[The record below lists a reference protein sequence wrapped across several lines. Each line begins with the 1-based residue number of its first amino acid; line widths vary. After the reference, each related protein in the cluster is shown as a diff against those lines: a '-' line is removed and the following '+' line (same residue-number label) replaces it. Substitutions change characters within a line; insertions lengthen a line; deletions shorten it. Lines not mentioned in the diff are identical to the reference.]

1 MLGRC
6 HSARTECSDRILFGH
21 GHSAWA
27 ECSDTILL
35 EQDSVR
41 PRSLCVG
48 RVFGHDS
55 VRTEFCS
62 AVVTLLG
69 QSVRTRFC
77 SDRILFGHGH
87 SAWAECSDTI
97 LSDRILFGHG
107 HSAWAECSDTI
118 LLWQDSVRPRSL
130 CTRKVFRRDSVRTEF
145 CSAVVTLL
153 GHSVRTR
160 FCSEEFC
167 SAVVTLIGQSVQ
179 TRFCSDSIL
188 FGHGHSAPAECSDT
202 ILLGKEFCSD
212 QADDKANPKPLYT
225 ADEKSGKMSTE
236 DLQDLIREYPLPE
249 GWYARLPGLQEPAN
263 YGTKFETVI
272 YEEQVKSGY
281 RLPLHPFALCF
292 FEHYRM
298 APEQLVPNG
307 WRKLAGLIFLVQT
320 SGYKPDATD
329 FMIVFFEI
337 CFVKGVANCPG
348 WYYIHN
354 TSLFDRLDKG
364 ELPFDIDWNPFCKD
378 FKNPGKPT
386 PNNLTKHILSHI
398 KLRGGLCIDEPLS
411 EEQLEWAKIIP
422 PKPIPAGLQ
431 IPSPPL
437 AIPSMSSAETVPR
450 WLAEVENR
458 PNEKA
463 KGKRKEKQPSAELPP
478 VPKRTRV
485 TPPERSPRI
494 LEQVSIDDDPIFRLR
509 WTLRCDDLGMP
520 DSHVSEQHL
529 LHGILPRDKEV
540 FQTQTHETFACSFAQ
555 AVYTMYA
562 SGSDMLSPFEMAR
575 QVAADEAQQ
584 KKEAVKEAQ
593 EASHRAEE
601 LSKQE
606 ADHLAQIATL
616 EKRLERVKRKAAEEV
631 TKASDQG
638 IRDFLDGNAG
648 DEWLKK
654 RTDDGLE
661 IYELGFAKAKEMFVE
676 RFPDISLDDFV
687 LPAVISPSGETVLP
701 SETGDAAA
709 SHPPGEG
716 PSGDAPEP

>member
-1 MLGRC
+1 MSET
-6 HSARTECSDRILFGH
+6 SA
-21 GHSAWA
+21 
-27 ECSDTILL
+27 
-35 EQDSVR
+35 SV
-41 PRSLCVG
+41 S
-48 RVFGHDS
+48 S
-55 VRTEFCS
+55 
-62 AVVTLLG
+62 
-69 QSVRTRFC
+69 
-77 SDRILFGHGH
+77 
-87 SAWAECSDTI
+87 
-97 LSDRILFGHG
+97 
-107 HSAWAECSDTI
+107 
-118 LLWQDSVRPRSL
+118 
-130 CTRKVFRRDSVRTEF
+130 
-145 CSAVVTLL
+145 
-153 GHSVRTR
+153 
-160 FCSEEFC
+160 SEESSSSSSSERVPTSGSEVGTSNPQLPLALTSHPFQP
-167 SAVVTLIGQSVQ
+167 STSQPLPPSSSQPSHSLSRKNTLGDV
-179 TRFCSDSIL
+179 
-188 FGHGHSAPAECSDT
+188 
-202 ILLGKEFCSD
+202 KD
-212 QADDKANPKPLYT
+212 QADDKANPKPWYT
-225 ADEKSGKMSTE
+225 ADEKLGKMSTE

-263 YGTKFETVI
+263 YGTKFETGI

-298 APEQLVPNG
+298 APGQLVPNG
-307 WRKLAGLIFLVQT
+307 WRKLAGLIYLVQT

-329 FMIVFFEI
+329 FMREFFEI

-348 WYYIHN
+348 WYYIHSRQRLLKGGPKSN
-354 TSLFDRLDKG
+354 KGWHSRYFFVGRLDKG
-364 ELPFDIDWNPFCKD
+364 ELPFDRDWNPFCKD
-378 FKNPGKPT
+378 FENPGKPT

-422 PKPIPAGLQ
+422 PKPIPASLQ

-437 AIPSMSSAETVPR
+437 AIPSMSSAETVP
-450 WLAEVENR
+450 VEMASGSGKS
-458 PNEKA
+458 PQGGFLGVLQKA
-463 KGKRKEKQPSAELPP
+463 KGKCKEKQPSAELPLFLRGQELLLQNVLHVSLSKCP
-478 VPKRTRV
+478 LMTILSFDRGGHLGAMTLGCRIAMSRSSIFFTEFYLETR
-485 TPPERSPRI
+485 RS
-494 LEQVSIDDDPIFRLR
+494 SRLR
-509 WTLRCDDLGMP
+509 HTRPLLAPLPKPSIRG
-520 DSHVSEQHL
+520 SE
-529 LHGILPRDKEV
+529 
-540 FQTQTHETFACSFAQ
+540 
-555 AVYTMYA
+555 
-562 SGSDMLSPFEMAR
+562 MLSRFEMAR

-584 KKEAVKEAQ
+584 KREAVKEAQ

-631 TKASDQG
+631 TKARDQG

-701 SETGDAAA
+701 SETGDATD